1 MGDDKQSLSIGS
13 KSAMVLIARTIFW
26 SGVIDLV
33 ALSEYILRS
42 FFLMFSPILR
52 SEDFVVVAVIGL
64 LVYGTL
70 FVAFT
75 GLVRDQW

>member
-1 MGDDKQSLSIGS
+1 
-13 KSAMVLIARTIFW
+13 
-26 SGVIDLV
+26 
-33 ALSEYILRS
+33 
-42 FFLMFSPILR
+42 LMFSPILR

-75 GLVRDQW
+75 GLVWDQWGFHL